1 MMLAHVHG
9 QLWNAS
15 KIAESLGVSPPTVRH
30 YLDILQDTFM
40 VRALQ
45 PYFTDLKKRLVK
57 SPKIFLRDTG
67 LLHALLRLGTDD
79 DILAHPIAGTSWEG
93 FVLEQILANIPSAWE
108 AYFYRTRAGAEMD
121 LVLVPGGRRRPIAVE
136 MKLSLAPTP
145 SRGFWNAVED
155 LNPARSFVIYPGTER
170 YLLRESVFVLPIAEL
185 HEIWDE

>member
-1 MMLAHVHG
+1 
-9 QLWNAS
+9 
-15 KIAESLGVSPPTVRH
+15 
-30 YLDILQDTFM
+30 
-40 VRALQ
+40 
-45 PYFTDLKKRLVK
+45 
-57 SPKIFLRDTG
+57 
-67 LLHALLRLGTDD
+67 
-79 DILAHPIAGTSWEG
+79 
-93 FVLEQILANIPSAWE
+93 VLEQILANIPSAWK

-170 YLLRESVFVLPIAEL
+170 YPLRESVFVLPIAEL